1 LTQVIFLASGNEKK
15 LAELRTLCV
24 DLPVDIVGPESLSH
38 TLPEVEEDRLTFLGN
53 AQKKA
58 LAAAQFIA
66 EHLGPNVWALA
77 DDSGLCVDAL
87 DGNPGVFSARYSGI
101 LGAEQDSANN
111 AHLLEQLKNT
121 PKSKRQASFHCAI
134 AVAQAGKVLFHT
146 EGRVAGHILEQTDGN
161 AGFGYDPLFYHEPSG
176 CTFAHLS
183 STKKSIVSH
192 RGQAVALLRQ
202 TLSQHLPS

>member
-1 LTQVIFLASGNEKK
+1 MTQVIFLASGNEKK

-121 PKSKRQASFHCAI
+121 PKSKLYQL
-134 AVAQAGKVLFHT
+134 VADGPGRMAPPPFGDRIKMNGAYRHPALDARGVVCITEAARITTRDRPAARPLNAPSLLLF
-146 EGRVAGHILEQTDGN
+146 RRWR
-161 AGFGYDPLFYHEPSG
+161 S
-176 CTFAHLS
+176 
-183 STKKSIVSH
+183 
-192 RGQAVALLRQ
+192 
-202 TLSQHLPS
+202 